1 MLIPP
6 YSGVEST
13 PMTIYYTIFH
23 PFLPW
28 GKILIISQV
37 SAALKQTPLSQE
49 RGVGNLC
56 YPRRPRL
63 HLLSSFLA
71 PCMCSGGGRP
81 ADKADGLSHS
91 SRRCPSLYKG
101 LADSQLTLDV
111 KLDGLVPLL

>member
-13 PMTIYYTIFH
+13 PITIYYTIFH

-28 GKILIISQV
+28 GKILIVSQV
-37 SAALKQTPLSQE
+37 FAALKQTPLSCE
-49 RGVGNLC
+49 RGVGNLLPQAPPIASLIQLPC
-56 YPRRPRL
+56 ALHVQRR
-63 HLLSSFLA
+63 
-71 PCMCSGGGRP
+71 GRP

-101 LADSQLTLDV
+101 LADPQLILDV
-111 KLDGLVPLL
+111 KWDGLVPLL